1 MEAAQEVRRISC
13 LRAWTRLTEC
23 VSPCFQATDFDE
35 DKKHTAEIESLMQK
49 CAAALYAERSQETE
63 EQALARAMKDPEV
76 GVR

>member
-1 MEAAQEVRRISC
+1 
-13 LRAWTRLTEC
+13 
-23 VSPCFQATDFDE
+23 
-35 DKKHTAEIESLMQK
+35 MQK